1 MATGNNTNELSFAS
15 IDYDKTGY
23 FSSLV
28 IDYLSKSPMLKAFYS
43 FPPDLAGLKEAVAI
57 RKNFPCNREVL
68 ISVLK
73 EQYLGL
79 PVSDRLRHNIE
90 ALSNKNCFT
99 ITTAHQPN
107 IFTGPLYF
115 VYKIIHTVRLASV
128 MNNEM
133 KDHYF
138 VPVFYMGSEDADLE
152 ELGHITVDGVLYQWK
167 TKQTGTVGRMKVDD
181 DFIALIGQMQGQL
194 GVLPFGN
201 DLMALFRSAY
211 SKGKTIQQATLE
223 LVNTL
228 FSEWGVI
235 VINPDN
241 AKLKKTFEPVVKR
254 ELNEAFSHRA
264 VSETIANFPTQY
276 KVQASGRQINLFY
289 LLNDRR
295 ERIEWENDR
304 FVVKAMGLEFTAE
317 SIQKEVEEF
326 PDRFS
331 GNVILRGVFQETI
344 LPNVAFIG
352 GGGELAYWLELKQV
366 FKEAGKFFPVLILR
380 NSFMLIDQKCMQEI
394 GSLNLALEEL
404 FLPEAEILRR
414 LVLAKNKSGLSISTE
429 TSQIKTIYDL
439 LTEKASAI
447 DFSLRDHVQALQKRC
462 IDKLEGLEKKM
473 IRAEKKKL
481 QTEKRKLSNIKKH
494 LFPGGSLQ
502 ERVENFS
509 SFYARYG
516 NKFLDVVLKNSPS
529 YESKFTII
537 RLEDIHDE

>member
-1 MATGNNTNELSFAS
+1 MSTGNNTNQLSVSS
-15 IDYDKTGY
+15 INYNKTGF
-23 FSSLV
+23 FSPL
-28 IDYLSKSPMLKAFYS
+28 INDYLSGASQLKPFYV
-43 FPPDLAGLKEAVAI
+43 FPPDLAGLKEAVNL
-57 RKNFPCNREVL
+57 RKDFACDREVL
-68 ISVLK
+68 VSVLK
-73 EQYLGL
+73 EQYAGL
-79 PVSDRLRHNIE
+79 QLSEKTRHNID
-90 ALSNKNCFT
+90 ALLNENCFT

-115 VYKIIHTVRLASV
+115 IYKILHTVKLAGL
-128 MNNEM
+128 MNNQSTE
-133 KDHYF
+133 HHF
-138 VPVFYMGSEDADLE
+138 VPVFYMGSEDADLD
-152 ELGHITVDGVLYQWK
+152 ELGHIIVDGVLYQWN

-181 DFIALIGQMQGQL
+181 NFIALIGQMQGQL

-201 DLMALFRSAY
+201 DLTALFRSTY

-228 FSEWGVI
+228 FSEWGVV

-241 AKLKKTFEPVVKR
+241 ARLKKTFEPVVKR
-254 ELNEAFSHRA
+254 ELNEAFSHNA
-264 VSETIANFPTQY
+264 VSETISNFPKQY

-289 LLNDRR
+289 LMNNRR

-304 FVVKAMGLEFTAE
+304 FLVKAMGLEFTTEA
-317 SIQKEVEEF
+317 IQKEVEDF

-380 NSFMLIDQKCMQEI
+380 NSFMLIDHKSMNEI
-394 GSLNLALEEL
+394 ESLKLGIEEL
-404 FLPEAEILRR
+404 FLPEGEILKD
-414 LVLAKNKSGLSISTE
+414 LVVAENKDGLSISSE
-429 TSQIKTIYDL
+429 TSQIRTIYDML
-439 LTEKASAI
+439 IEKASAV

-462 IDKLEGLEKKM
+462 IKKLEGLEKKM
-473 IRAEKKKL
+473 IRAEKKKF
-481 QTEKRKLSNIKKH
+481 QTEKRKLSNLKNH
-494 LFPGGSLQ
+494 LFPNGSLQ

-516 NKFLDVVLKNSPS
+516 NKFLNAVLENSPS

-537 RLEDIHDE
+537 RLENIDE